1 MNRRAFVGA
10 VGLALAGSM
19 CGGRVPAPQGVS
31 LGHSKCARCGGIL
44 YSLEGAGQAV
54 YQDGTVRYYDD
65 LGCMATDPEALKG
78 QAQLYVQMA
87 GAKGWVRV
95 EDITFA
101 SGAGALTARG
111 YGYLAYPEEES
122 RRLAPD
128 HWARGWSDLVKEL
141 ANRKK

>member
-10 VGLALAGSM
+10 MGVAMAGAM
-19 CGGRVPAPQGVS
+19 CGGSVPAPQGIS
-31 LGHSKCARCGGIL
+31 LGHTTCARCGSIL
-44 YSLEGAGQAV
+44 FTLEGAAQAV
-54 YQDGTVRYYDD
+54 YQDGSVRYYDD
-65 LGCMATDPEALKG
+65 LGCMATDPEALRG

-87 GAKGWVRV
+87 GMKGWVRV

-101 SGAGALTARG
+101 ASSGAQTARG
-111 YGYLAYPEEES
+111 YGYLPYPEEES

-141 ANRKK
+141 AAKRK